1 MRLNGLR
8 IPRCVLLGVVATF
21 AACGPQA
28 KDPGYVAADVVAHPD
43 PLAAL
48 QSNDPALAASKRL
61 AFDLW
66 RSVVNAGHIEMADTL
81 LAEDYIQHSP
91 VLRTGRKAFKEIFSV
106 VPRREIPVVVQP
118 PLVAM
123 VAEGDLVAMSLRET
137 IAATDGA
144 PSYTSTHFNLFRIA
158 NGRLAEHWHSVQS
171 APGANVPLPAEGGPQ
186 PVIGA
191 TGQAQQG
198 LLESSDATL
207 AANKRTVFDMWRE
220 VVDAGRRNAA
230 SRYFDAAFVEYSA
243 VAGGDDEGFGARLT
257 RDASPVDAVIRTPV
271 VAVVAEA
278 DLVVL
283 VTRREHPHPAREGL
297 TYTTTWFDM
306 FRIANGKI
314 TAHWDAALRTTA
326 PKP

>member
-1 MRLNGLR
+1 VRLFGLW
-8 IPRCVLLGVVATF
+8 IPGYVLLGVVTTF
-21 AACGPQA
+21 VACGPQA
-28 KDPGYVAADVVAHPD
+28 KSPAFVAAEVVAHPD

-66 RSVVNAGHIEMADTL
+66 RSVVNAGHTEMADTL

-91 VLRTGRKAFKEIFSV
+91 VLRTGRQAFKEIFSV
-106 VPRREIPVVVQP
+106 VPRRDIPAVVQP
-118 PLVAM
+118 PLVAI

-137 IAATDGA
+137 IAAPDGA
-144 PSYTSTHFNLFRIA
+144 PSYTSTHFNLFRVA
-158 NGRLAEHWHSVQS
+158 RGRLAEHWHSVQA

-186 PVIGA
+186 PVTGA
-191 TGQAQQG
+191 SGQAQQA

-207 AANKRTVFDMWRE
+207 AANKRLVFDMWRE
-220 VVDAGRRNAA
+220 VVDAGQRKAA
-230 SRYFDAAFVEYSA
+230 SRYFEAAFVDYSA

-257 RDASPVDAVIRTPV
+257 GDASPVAAAIRAPV
-271 VAVVAEA
+271 VAVVAEG

-283 VTRREHPHPAREGL
+283 VTRREHPHPVREGL

-306 FRIANGKI
+306 FRISKGKI
-314 TAHWDAALRTTA
+314 VAHWDAALR
-326 PKP
+326 